1 MRKFVFAAIFTTS
14 LLLFAC
20 GEAEQQPDVE
30 EIVELT
36 EESPEVTE
44 ALIEEVAVEVEVEEA
59 VEEEWPETT
68 LPEPWPQNFFVLDG
82 MDVVSENNV
91 DGNLVFVGSYADDTE
106 PGVWD
111 SYDFYYAGF
120 PGWSVPE
127 DMGMSCMSDGGSL
140 TVILG
145 GEEGT
150 ILIDGNYVEGLL
162 TMTYTLT
169 PQI

>member
-1 MRKFVFAAIFTTS
+1 MRKFVFAAILTTS

-20 GEAEQQPDVE
+20 GEAEQQPDVDVE
-30 EIVELT
+30 ETVELT
-36 EESPEVTE
+36 EESEATE
-44 ALIEEVAVEVEVEEA
+44 ALIEEVAVEVEEP

-82 MDVVSENNV
+82 MDVVSESNA

-127 DMGMSCMSDGGSL
+127 GMGMSCMSDGGSL

>member
-1 MRKFVFAAIFTTS
+1 MRKLLFASILTAS

-20 GEAEQQPDVE
+20 GEAEQQPEVE
-30 EIVELT
+30 ETAELT

-44 ALIEEVAVEVEVEEA
+44 AVIEEVAVEVEEA

-82 MDVVSENNV
+82 MDVVSESDT

-127 DMGMSCMSDGGSL
+127 GMSMSCMSDGGSL

-145 GEEGT
+145 GDEGT
-150 ILIDGNYVEGLL
+150 ILIDGHYVDGLL